1 MPSSHRIP
9 KCDLLE
15 HMGEGQC
22 CLALVSEDS
31 DSRMASFKHPTN
43 GL

>member
-1 MPSSHRIP
+1 MSSSHRIP

-15 HMGEGQC
+15 HMEEGRC
-22 CLALVSEDS
+22 CLAEVSEDS
-31 DSRMASFKHPTN
+31 GSSMASFKHPTN